1 MSKLLQNNEILL
13 RALEPEDLDILYEWE
28 NDTDLWKYGSSLS
41 PFSRF
46 ALRQYLIYAQQDIYQ
61 TKQLRLMIVLRED
74 NRRIGTVDLYD
85 FEPFHG
91 RAGVGILLDQ
101 KYRNQGY
108 GFKSLELLEEYAFN
122 FLKLHQLYAFI
133 PEPNVASIR
142 LFKKAE
148 FECTAILKDWMSLQ
162 QVFVNVFVMQKFN
175 TGKNQ

>member
-1 MSKLLQNNEILL
+1 
-13 RALEPEDLDILYEWE
+13 
-28 NDTDLWKYGSSLS
+28 
-41 PFSRF
+41 
-46 ALRQYLIYAQQDIYQ
+46 
-61 TKQLRLMIVLRED
+61 MIVLREG

-142 LFKKAE
+142 LFKKAA